1 MDKTYDVITFVSK
14 YLYIL
19 RKPRVA
25 NFADIIKTAIMF
37 KTTYKKL
44 KELEIMH

>member
-19 RKPRVA
+19 RKSRVA
-25 NFADIIKTAIMF
+25 SFADIIKITTMF
-37 KTTYKKL
+37 KIAYKKL